1 MRLSGYGVELAIKS
15 TEYKAQ
21 DDTKV
26 REEGSGDAGLQ
37 DQPDDVEGFLFSR
50 LRWAGQLE
58 VIVSGPKNGPEK
70 YHDKK

>member
-26 REEGSGDAGLQ
+26 QEEGRTQ
-37 DQPDDVEGFLFSR
+37 DQEEEKEEEVEGFLFSK
-50 LRWAGQLE
+50 LE
-58 VIVSGPKNGPEK
+58 
-70 YHDKK
+70 